1 MLASFLCGEFLL
13 HIPCWLH
20 SYVGS
25 FSYTSRAGLFLCG
38 ELLRSEICSEDN
50 LTKGAG
56 WEMAQEKSVKKSH
69 SKERRKPYNTLN
81 RTEQH
86 QRRTEWKM
94 ATEKKGEMKKEM
106 DPSSEQ
112 ALVEK
117 AKK

>member
-20 SYVGS
+20 SYMGS
-25 FSYTSRAGLFLCG
+25 FSYTSRAGLLLCG
-38 ELLRSEICSEDN
+38 ELLRSEIYSEDN
-50 LTKGAG
+50 LTKRAG
-56 WEMAQEKSVKKSH
+56 WKMAQEKGVKQSH

-94 ATEKKGEMKKEM
+94 ATEKKEEMKKEM

-112 ALVEK
+112 ALVKK